1 MCTALYIVVCGLQ
14 KCREVVLPCR
24 LTTPLQP
31 TIQIAAVLAMVA
43 HKSSDMHHA
52 RSISHEQREEYLG
65 MYVAL
70 QASVPDLK
78 PFLL

>member
-1 MCTALYIVVCGLQ
+1 MLAMS
-14 KCREVVLPCR
+14 
-24 LTTPLQP
+24 LQP
-31 TIQIAAVLAMVA
+31 TIQMAAVLAMVA

-52 RSISHEQREEYLG
+52 RSISHEQHKEYLG

-70 QASVPDLK
+70 QGSVPDPK